1 MGVDQLIAQLSQP
14 VSWLKLG
21 FTLLVGYAVWRVVAA
36 LLSLVTPSIHRNVA
50 LVARTLWALVA
61 VYATLA
67 AAVHTLGLS
76 EVPLLY
82 DQGSMIGD
90 GFRASSGQV
99 VVVAAVAF
107 IAWNLVTL
115 AARRLVPEASTE
127 FNRRSVRVQT
137 LTGVTEG
144 SLRIV
149 ILILA
154 GITVLQA
161 LGVNASALLAGVSV
175 LGLAVGF
182 GAQSLIKDVFT
193 GFFILL
199 EDQYGVGDIIR
210 VNGGTLSG
218 TVERLSLRLTVLRAL
233 DGTVHLIPNGQML
246 TVSVSSKD
254 WSQVLATYLVPNGA
268 DIDRAL
274 EVMQQVA
281 SGLHA
286 DPQWRSRF
294 LAAPDVQGVTGLG
307 SDGTELRALLKVLPK
322 AQFAVGREF
331 NRRIKVAMDSADLG
345 VPGPAALE
353 VRLSHDSAPPLTPD
367 SAAPGSPAIG
377 SPASGKPGID
387 KPVVVS
393 PATLG
398 PTVTSVDERQI
409 TPEAKKTDPPR

>member
-1 MGVDQLIAQLSQP
+1 MGVDQLTLQLSQP

-36 LLSLVTPSIHRNVA
+36 LLSLVTPSIHRHVA
-50 LVARTLWALVA
+50 LVARTVWLLVA
-61 VYATLA
+61 VYAALA
-67 AAVHTLGLS
+67 AAVHALGLTG
-76 EVPLLY
+76 VPLLY
-82 DQGSMIGD
+82 DQGSLIAD

-115 AARRLVPEASTE
+115 AARRVVPEASTE

-137 LTGVTEG
+137 LTSVTEG

-210 VNGGTLSG
+210 VGGGTLSG

-233 DGTVHLIPNGQML
+233 DGTVHLIPNGQIL
-246 TVSVSSKD
+246 SVSVSSKD

-274 EVMQQVA
+274 EVMEQVA
-281 SGLHA
+281 GGLHA
-286 DPQWRSRF
+286 DPAWHGRF
-294 LAAPDVQGVTGLG
+294 LAPPDVQGVTSL
-307 SDGTELRALLKVLPK
+307 SNDGTELRALLKVLPK

-331 NRRIKVAMDSADLG
+331 NRRIKVAMDGADLG
-345 VPGPAALE
+345 VPGPAAIE
-353 VRLSHDSAPPLTPD
+353 VRLSQDSAPLSTLGNLGLDKPV
-367 SAAPGSPAIG
+367 IG
-377 SPASGKPGID
+377 SPVTGS
-387 KPVVVS
+387 PV
-393 PATLG
+393 TLG
-398 PTVTSVDERQI
+398 PSVTSVDERQI